1 MRTILTFLL
10 FALSLS
16 AAKNLDIYFIDVEG
30 GQATL
35 IVSPSGQSMLV
46 DAGWP
51 ANNNRD
57 ADRIA
62 AAAKLAKVKQI
73 DYFVATHYHTDHIG
87 GVSQLAARLPI
98 VNFVDHGANNESGKA
113 ADDLFASYTRARDKG
128 KHIVVKPGDKVPV
141 KGIDVTVLTSNG
153 EKISSPLAGGGA
165 ANAMCGGFQ
174 PRAVDPTENAR
185 SLGTLVTFGKFRMI
199 NLGDL
204 TWNKENDLVCPS
216 NPIGKVD
223 VYLTTHHGMNMSGP
237 ASIVHALGPRVAIM
251 NNGAKKGG
259 TPEAWQV
266 IKQSPGLEDIWQL
279 HYALA
284 GGKDNNVPDAMIAN
298 VDESCEGKW
307 IKLSAMADGTF
318 TVTNGRNK
326 NTKTYKAKS

>member
-1 MRTILTFLL
+1 MRTLSLLL
-10 FALSLS
+10 FCVFSLP
-16 AAKNLDIYFIDVEG
+16 AAKTLDVYFIDVEG

-87 GVSQLAARLPI
+87 GVSQIAAKLPI
-98 VNFVDHGANNESGKA
+98 VNFVDHGPSVESGKGP
-113 ADDLFASYTRARDKG
+113 DELFASYTRARDKG
-128 KHIVVKPGDKVPV
+128 KHLVMKPGDKVPV
-141 KGIDVTVLTSNG
+141 KGLDVTVLTANG
-153 EKISSPLAGGGA
+153 ERIQSAVAGGGA
-165 ANAMCGGFQ
+165 SNAYCGGFQ
-174 PRAVDPTENAR
+174 ARAADATENAR
-185 SLGTLVTFGKFRMI
+185 SVGTLITFGKFRMI

-204 TWNKENDLVCPS
+204 TWNKEHDLVCPT
-216 NPIGKVD
+216 NVVGKVD
-223 VYLTTHHGMNMSGP
+223 VYLTTHHGMNISGP
-237 ASIVHALGPRVAIM
+237 ASIVHALAPRVAIM

-266 IKQSPGLEDIWQL
+266 IRQSPGLEDLWQL

-298 VDESCEGKW
+298 VDERCEGQW
-307 IKLSAMADGTF
+307 IKLSAAADGTF
-318 TVTNGRNK
+318 TVTNSRNK
-326 NTKTYKAKS
+326 STKTYKAKS